1 MVQLILNWIEV
12 SKRWR
17 KENQFGENVINVALV
32 LFPGMVSA
40 SVSTAIQTFIVDRG
54 RVGDDGPYVAAE
66 LCI

>member
-32 LFPGMVSA
+32 LFPGIVSA
-40 SVSTAIQTFIVDRG
+40 SVSTAI
-54 RVGDDGPYVAAE
+54 
-66 LCI
+66 